1 MSPLIQCGS
10 GIAPFTQQHPEVVT
24 QVRSVPCSYRNKT
37 FVSIMNVKVI
47 THEVNRLAS
56 GSGTRYIRRLVAAAP
71 VVYL

>member
-10 GIAPFTQQHPEVVT
+10 GIAPFTQQNI
-24 QVRSVPCSYRNKT
+24 PCSYRNKT
-37 FVSIMNVKVI
+37 FVSIMNVKAI